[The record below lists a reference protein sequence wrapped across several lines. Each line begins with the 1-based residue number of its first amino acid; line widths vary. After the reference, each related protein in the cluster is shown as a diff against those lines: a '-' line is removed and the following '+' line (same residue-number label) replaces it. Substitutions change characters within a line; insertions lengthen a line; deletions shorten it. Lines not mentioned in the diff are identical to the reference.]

1 MDSLISTFHLD
12 LTLIIAQLI
21 NFAVV
26 ALVLW
31 FFALKPLVKVMSERT
46 RTIEKSLADAKKIE
60 ERLAKTEAEK
70 RQIIDATKKE
80 AANILDETN
89 KKAEVNKKEMVEKA
103 KFEIESL
110 IAKGKQQI
118 SSDKEK
124 MLVEVKAELADLVV
138 AATQKVLGEALTKD
152 VDKKVVEEAIKK
164 IR

>member
-12 LTLIIAQLI
+12 VKLIIAQLF

-26 ALVLW
+26 AFVLW
-31 FFALKPLVKVMSERT
+31 FFALKPLLKIMAERT
-46 RTIEKSLADAKKIE
+46 KTIEKSLADAKKIE

-80 AANILDETN
+80 AANILEETN
-89 KKAEVNKKEMVEKA
+89 KKAEAGKKEMVDKA
-103 KFEIESL
+103 KDEIEKL

-118 SSDKEK
+118 GSDKEK
-124 MLVEVKAELADLVV
+124 MLSEVKAELADLVI

-164 IR
+164 IK

>member
-1 MDSLISTFHLD
+1 MESLISTFHLD
-12 LTLIIAQLI
+12 VKLIIAQLF

-31 FFALKPLVKVMSERT
+31 FFALKPLLKVMSERT
-46 RTIEKSLADAKKIE
+46 KTIEKSLADAKKIE
-60 ERLAKTEAEK
+60 DRLVKTEAEK
-70 RQIIDATKKE
+70 KQIIDATKKE

-89 KKAEVNKKEMVEKA
+89 KKAEANKKEMVEKA
-103 KFEIESL
+103 KDEIEKL
-110 IAKGKQQI
+110 IAKGKYQI

-138 AATQKVLGEALTKD
+138 DATKKVLGESLTKE
-152 VDKKVVEEAIKK
+152 VDRKVVEEAVKK

>member
-12 LTLIIAQLI
+12 LTLIIAQLV

-31 FFALKPLVKVMSERT
+31 FIALKPLIKVMTERT
-46 RTIEKSLADAKKIE
+46 NKIEKSLADAKKIE

-80 AANILDETN
+80 AANILEETN
-89 KKAEVNKKEMVEKA
+89 KKAESSKKEMVEKA
-103 KFEIESL
+103 KSEIEGL

-118 SSDKEK
+118 GSEKEK
-124 MLVEVKAELADLVV
+124 MISEVKAELADLVV
-138 AATQKVLGEALTKD
+138 AVTQKVLGEALTKD

-164 IR
+164 IK